1 MKCLPFVAYAVEKEW
16 LITDVADDE
25 PPHSIYLTDE
35 GRDFAEG
42 REG

>member
-1 MKCLPFVAYAVEKEW
+1 MKCLPFVAYAVEKGW

-25 PPHSIYLTDE
+25 PPHSIYLTAE

-42 REG
+42 CEG